1 MARTGFQKGAKMERW
16 ERALA
21 NPTRTLKQIG
31 AMMVSESQLAF
42 QTQALGRKKWPA
54 RGPINTMGIIA
65 DFAAGKD
72 SPPNRRFQTTPALKD
87 TGRLMASIAF
97 QVERD
102 SVVVGSNLPYAQVH
116 HTGGPVESE
125 TITEEVQDL
134 LRKWLKGDG
143 APHAGKLGFLLNK
156 NMTGTKLPG
165 TVPERP
171 LVGITQQTRD
181 DIREI
186 IGVEIFEIR

>member
-1 MARTGFQKGAKMERW
+1 MARTGFKKGAKMERW

-31 AMMVSESQLAF
+31 AMMVSESQQAF
-42 QTQALGRKKWPA
+42 QLQRLGRKKWQP
-54 RGPINTMGIIA
+54 RGEINTMGIIS
-65 DFAAGKD
+65 DFAFGKD
-72 SPPNRRFQTTPALKD
+72 TPPNRRFQTTPALKD

-102 SVVVGSNLPYAQVH
+102 SVVVGTNLPYAQVH
-116 HTGGPVESE
+116 HTGGEVESE
-125 TITEEVQDL
+125 TITEDVQDR

-143 APHAGKLGFLLNK
+143 AEYVSKLGFLLNK
-156 NMTGTKLPG
+156 SMTGTKLAG

-171 LVGITQQTRD
+171 LVGITKQTRD

-186 IGVEIFEIR
+186 IGIEIFDIK